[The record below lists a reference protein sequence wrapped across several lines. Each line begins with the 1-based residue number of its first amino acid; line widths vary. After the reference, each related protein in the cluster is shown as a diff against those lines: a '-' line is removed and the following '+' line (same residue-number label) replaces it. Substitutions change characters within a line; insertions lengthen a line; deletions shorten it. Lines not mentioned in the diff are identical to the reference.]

1 MIISIFGAK
10 LGIFP
15 ETAKLF
21 AHFFSNSY
29 VMVCVRRLFL
39 YSIIVPHKKI
49 RGGATRLR
57 P

>member
-15 ETAKLF
+15 ETTKLF

-39 YSIIVPHKKI
+39 YSIIVPHKNI
-49 RGGATRLR
+49 RGEAVWLR